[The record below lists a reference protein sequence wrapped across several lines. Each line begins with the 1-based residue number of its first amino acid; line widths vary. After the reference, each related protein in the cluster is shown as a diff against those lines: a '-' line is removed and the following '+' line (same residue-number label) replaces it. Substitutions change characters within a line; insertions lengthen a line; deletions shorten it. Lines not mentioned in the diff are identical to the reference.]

1 VLDLSRPGEPPRQTG
16 GRLALFGDD
25 ELAPTPGTPDRLAGW
40 RRDLGQGDATAVKRA
55 FAAASASG
63 VQYVVLP
70 RGTDPRAFAA
80 TAGDLVATAAPMSDG
95 RPVLKLVAKAG
106 GVELISP
113 ELAKQAVTG
122 GGAPGA
128 APGVSPVDAR
138 LPDVRVRASDGPT
151 GRLLVLAAEQEP
163 GWQAMVNGKAVPI
176 VPAWGHQVAV
186 SIPPS
191 SSEVS
196 VTFPGTERGLLL
208 LVQLAAV
215 LFTALTAVPPR
226 RRQRA

>member
-1 VLDLSRPGEPPRQTG
+1 
-16 GRLALFGDD
+16 
-25 ELAPTPGTPDRLAGW
+25 
-40 RRDLGQGDATAVKRA
+40 
-55 FAAASASG
+55 
-63 VQYVVLP
+63 
-70 RGTDPRAFAA
+70 
-80 TAGDLVATAAPMSDG
+80 MSDG
-95 RPVLKLVAKAG
+95 RPVLKLVPKSG

-151 GRLLVLAAEQEP
+151 GRLLVLAAEQEA
-163 GWQAMVNGKAVPI
+163 GWQATVNGKAVPI

-191 SSEVS
+191 PSEVS

-226 RRQRA
+226 RRAPDPA